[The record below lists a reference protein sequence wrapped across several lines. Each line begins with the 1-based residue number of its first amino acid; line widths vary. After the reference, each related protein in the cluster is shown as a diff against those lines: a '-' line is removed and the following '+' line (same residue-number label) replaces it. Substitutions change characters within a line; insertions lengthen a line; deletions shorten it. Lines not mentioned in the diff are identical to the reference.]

1 MVFSALLT
9 CATGMVIFVTTLIMS
24 KGIGTQVLIAGEA
37 VGLGMMILAVV
48 LALLEI
54 AGAIRESRREP

>member
-37 VGLGMMILAVV
+37 VGLGTMIIAVV